1 MKKNYTKNLV
11 MSAMFAALAYVCVLV
26 IPHIKVQFL
35 TFDIKDAV
43 ITIAAMIYGPITGA
57 AISLIVAFVEMITVS
72 TTGPWGFLMNFLS
85 SAVFSCTASIVYRYM
100 PKIKRTLNGAILG
113 LLLSVVLT
121 TGLMMPLNML
131 ITPLYTGAS
140 VGFIITLIPT
150 LLLPFNFVKSLLNA
164 ALVLVLY
171 KPITVALKKARV
183 IDGGVEKYKFDKT
196 SVLLTVMGGLVI
208 VGCVAVFI
216 VLMNGSFSLIEI
228 K

>member
-1 MKKNYTKNLV
+1 MKKNYTKKLV

-43 ITIAAMIYGPITGA
+43 ITIAAMIYGPIAGA
-57 AISLIVAFVEMITVS
+57 SISLIVAFIEMITVS
-72 TTGPWGFLMNFLS
+72 STGPWGFLMNFLS
-85 SAVFSCTASIVYRYM
+85 SAIFSCTASVVYRYM

-171 KPITVALKKARV
+171 KPITVALKKARA
-183 IDGGVEKYKFDKT
+183 IDVGNEKYKFDKT
-196 SVLLTVMGGLVI
+196 SVLLTIIGGLVI
-208 VGCVAVFI
+208 VGCVVVFV
-216 VLMNGSFSLIEI
+216 VLMHGSFSLIEI